1 MIEFESLCY
10 LQNQKTG
17 CTFVETFL
25 REFCSEGI
33 VRYEKHRAA
42 PRHKSGKFYFVSV
55 REPLDAYL
63 SLYNYGLDGK
73 GELFGRLRAAGRGD
87 LYAKGIAGFGDWLD
101 FVLDAAN
108 ASLIYPQRGVPL
120 ARDLGLM
127 SFRFLRL
134 AALGFEEAGAAL
146 QDKAAIR
153 AFAERER
160 LVDAVIRYESMVP
173 ELQQLVSGPLRHAF
187 ADLPAALAWLER
199 TPPINPSK
207 RRDAQEALALP
218 EDLHKKLREREWYL
232 YATHYAPAALTP
244 QSRKDDHGR

>member
-1 MIEFESLCY
+1 MIEFETLCY

-25 REFCSEGI
+25 REFCREGI
-33 VRYEKHRAA
+33 VRYEKHRTA
-42 PRHKSGKFYFVSV
+42 PRRKPGKFYFVSV

-73 GELFGRLRAAGRGD
+73 GELFERLRAAGHGN
-87 LYAKGIAGFGDWLD
+87 LYAAGIEGFGGWLE
-101 FVLDAAN
+101 FVLDTTN
-108 ASLIYPQRGVPL
+108 APLIYPPRGAPL

-134 AALGFEEAGAAL
+134 AALGFEEAGVAL
-146 QDKAAIR
+146 QDKAALR

-160 LVDAVIRYESMVP
+160 LVDTVIRYESMVP
-173 ELQQLVSGPLRHAF
+173 ELQALVQGPLRHAF

-199 TPPINPSK
+199 SPPINPSK

-218 EDLHKKLREREWYL
+218 DDLHQKLQEREWYL
-232 YATHYAPAALTP
+232 YSTYYAPAAPHPT
-244 QSRKDDHGR
+244 RKKG